1 MTVTVFGKK
10 FNYRYLVHTRRYALI
25 AAGLV
30 VFTLSVVVFLIFPQV
45 NGLVDMYGKLQSTQ
59 KTISQLESKSQQLQ
73 RLPQSQ
79 LFTSG
84 IQIHSVL
91 PSRKPLLE
99 LLSAMNEV
107 AGASGVTYSELSLS
121 PGKVA
126 SEGATLST
134 TKSPAGG
141 QGSRPT
147 TTARS
152 TTGVS
157 GSEALVVNLKVTG
170 SLANINIFLR
180 DIERVAPL
188 TTVTK
193 LSLIERT
200 GTKIDPNAAFE
211 AELQIETYFFTQAV
225 ATTLSAPVPQLTV
238 DQQLLMNEITSYR
251 YPVILSQDAI
261 RGGGLQ
267 DLFGVEE
274 LQVVTQ

>member
-1 MTVTVFGKK
+1 MTFTLFGQK

-30 VFTLSVVVFLIFPQV
+30 LFILLVLGFLIFPQV
-45 NGLVDMYGKLQSTQ
+45 TSLVDQYSKLQSAQ
-59 KTISQLESKSQQLQ
+59 KTIAQLESKSQQLQ

-84 IQIHSVL
+84 IQINSVL

-107 AGASGVTYSELSLS
+107 AGASGVSYSELSLS

-126 SEGATLST
+126 SEGATLT
-134 TKSPAGG
+134 AAKSPAGAK
-141 QGSRPT
+141 SSKPV

-152 TTGVS
+152 NSGVS
-157 GSEALVVNLKVTG
+157 GSEALAVNLKVTG

-200 GTKIDPNAAFE
+200 GTKIDPNEAFE
-211 AELQIETYFFTQAV
+211 ADLEIETYFFTQV
-225 ATTLSAPVPQLTV
+225 VSATLAAPVPTLTV
-238 DQQLLMNEITSYR
+238 NQQLLMNEITSYR
-251 YPVILSQDAI
+251 YPVILSQDMI
-261 RGGGLQ
+261 RGGGLK
-267 DLFGVEE
+267 DLFGIEQLEVI
-274 LQVVTQ
+274 TQ